1 MIARVATEVSVGRL
15 FDYRVPDALAPRLAV
30 GQRVRV
36 PFGGRTLSAYVVAL
50 DERDAAP
57 APGPSDLFGMSD
69 RSDGS
74 DRSDVSRPE
83 RLRAILAIE
92 DETPFLSPVLLE
104 LARWMADYTCATYEL
119 ALRCMLPAA
128 VRNRTVKAKER
139 LYVTP
144 CEGTF
149 DLTPRQAELLAN
161 LRRVGGGW
169 LNSLTRE
176 FACTPQ
182 TLKTLAEKGAAVIA
196 ARQMRRD
203 PLANRTVLPTRPLP
217 LMPEQAAAL
226 AQVIAAVDAGA
237 VARGAK
243 AGSADGPSANAAQGS
258 DSESGARASPPADA
272 DAWAAAGR
280 SPGVSPAG
288 GDARAPDLA
297 HAKCG
302 PDRAHEG
309 GANALPLSF
318 PGIIHGEPGAE
329 AYWHSRG
336 YVPHFDYPGLVQFI
350 TFRLVD
356 SLPASVI
363 DAWKSELGIVSTGPM
378 SASLN
383 EKLFRRIACYEDAG
397 HGACHLRQPEIAQE
411 IVEVLQHGDGTK
423 YRLVAWSI
431 MPNHVHALIEVEQ
444 ADSVAQ
450 IVHDW
455 KSVSAHRINRRLGL
469 KGALWQTEYFDRYVR
484 DPNHFRA
491 VVEYIRTNRGIQ
503 SGERTDLCVAQG
515 ESPESGARASPPAGE
530 TSSDLPATVH
540 ASAFAGGDARA
551 PDLVHIRAPAPPK
564 PVLLFGVTGSGK
576 TEVYLQAIAH
586 ALQRGLGAIVLVP
599 EIALTPQTV
608 QRFASRFGARI
619 AVLHSALS
627 DGERYDEWHRIR
639 NGEAVVVVGPRSA
652 VFAPVRNLGLI
663 VVDEEH
669 EPSYKQDEA
678 PRYNARDA
686 AVMRGWME
694 RCAVVLGSATPAME
708 SWLNVEKG
716 KYVVAHLTR
725 RVAGRPMPR
734 VNIVDMR
741 VETAKAGHVQIF
753 SGVLL
758 EALKLRLERGEQ
770 SILFLN
776 RRGYATSLVCP
787 KCGAVAECPSCSV
800 AYTYHQADTCLR
812 CHICGG
818 WRPLPEVCPGCGD
831 PAFKFTGFGTQRV
844 EIALKRCFPQA
855 QVLRMDADV
864 TARKNSHDELLAVFK
879 SGRADILIGTQMIA
893 KGLDFPNVTLVGVLA
908 ADASLHMP
916 DFRAAE
922 RTYQLLAQVS
932 GRAGRAELPGEVF
945 VQTFSPDHPAV
956 RAAASDEGFAPFAAA
971 ELAERRSGGYP
982 PYTHLVCVTCK
993 GPDEAKVRFVAES
1006 VERGLRRALAGTN
1019 VLLSEACPAP
1029 LAKAKD
1035 HYRYQ
1040 LLLRAPTA
1048 RAITRPLR
1056 ALLAGTRLAPD
1067 VALAIDVD
1075 ALSLM

>member
-1 MIARVATEVSVGRL
+1 LRQFKAELKINEEVSPDDPRAVQLCHRIEQYTDEGHGSCLLRDAEVASIVEHALKHESGVRYRL
-15 FDYRVPDALAPRLAV
+15 FEWCV
-30 GQRVRV
+30 
-36 PFGGRTLSAYVVAL
+36 
-50 DERDAAP
+50 
-57 APGPSDLFGMSD
+57 
-69 RSDGS
+69 
-74 DRSDVSRPE
+74 
-83 RLRAILAIE
+83 
-92 DETPFLSPVLLE
+92 
-104 LARWMADYTCATYEL
+104 
-119 ALRCMLPAA
+119 
-128 VRNRTVKAKER
+128 
-139 LYVTP
+139 
-144 CEGTF
+144 
-149 DLTPRQAELLAN
+149 
-161 LRRVGGGW
+161 
-169 LNSLTRE
+169 
-176 FACTPQ
+176 
-182 TLKTLAEKGAAVIA
+182 
-196 ARQMRRD
+196 
-203 PLANRTVLPTRPLP
+203 
-217 LMPEQAAAL
+217 
-226 AQVIAAVDAGA
+226 
-237 VARGAK
+237 
-243 AGSADGPSANAAQGS
+243 
-258 DSESGARASPPADA
+258 
-272 DAWAAAGR
+272 
-280 SPGVSPAG
+280 
-288 GDARAPDLA
+288 
-297 HAKCG
+297 
-302 PDRAHEG
+302 
-309 GANALPLSF
+309 
-318 PGIIHGEPGAE
+318 
-329 AYWHSRG
+329 
-336 YVPHFDYPGLVQFI
+336 
-350 TFRLVD
+350 
-356 SLPASVI
+356 
-363 DAWKSELGIVSTGPM
+363 
-378 SASLN
+378 
-383 EKLFRRIACYEDAG
+383 
-397 HGACHLRQPEIAQE
+397 
-411 IVEVLQHGDGTK
+411 
-423 YRLVAWSI
+423 
-431 MPNHVHALIEVEQ
+431 MPNHVHALIECLPGQ
-444 ADSVAQ
+444 SLSAILKS
-450 IVHDW
+450 W
-455 KSVSAHRINRRLGL
+455 KSFTAHQINTKLGL
-469 KGALWQTEYFDRYVR
+469 SGRVWQEEYFDRYIRDAGHFEAVR
-484 DPNHFRA
+484 A
-491 VVEYIRTNRGIQ
+491 YIRENP
-503 SGERTDLCVAQG
+503 VK
-515 ESPESGARASPPAGE
+515 AS
-530 TSSDLPATVH
+530 LV
-540 ASAFAGGDARA
+540 SAAAKWRFGSAWAGGAWAGGAGAGGAMAGGADGPSAIQAGKIADEAVRA
-551 PDLVHIRAPAPPK
+551 PGAQPSAAADEAVRAPAPPK

-586 ALQRGLGAIVLVP
+586 ALQRGQGAIVLVP

-639 NGEAVVVVGPRSA
+639 SGEAVVVVGPRSA

-678 PRYNARDA
+678 PRYNARDV
-686 AVMRGWME
+686 AVMRGWLE

-716 KYVVAHLTR
+716 KYVAAHLTR

-753 SGVLL
+753 SAVLL
-758 EALKLRLERGEQ
+758 EAIKLRLERGEQ

-818 WRPLPEVCPGCGD
+818 WRPVPETCPGCGD

-932 GRAGRAELPGEVF
+932 GRAGRAELPGEVY

-993 GPDEAKVRFVAES
+993 GPDEAKVRFVVES

-1029 LAKAKD
+1029 LANAKA

-1048 RAITRPLR
+1048 RAATRPLR
-1056 ALLAGTRLAPD
+1056 ALLAKTRLAPD

>member
-15 FDYRVPDALAPRLAV
+15 FDYRVPDALASRLSV

-36 PFGGRTLSAYVVAL
+36 PFGGRTLSAYVVEIAA
-50 DERDAAP
+50 EAAP

-74 DRSDVSRPE
+74 DTSDVSRPGG
-83 RLRAILAIE
+83 LRAILAIE

-104 LARWMADYTCATYEL
+104 LARWLADYTCATFEL

-149 DLTPRQAELLAN
+149 HLTPRQAELLAN

-182 TLKTLAEKGAAVIA
+182 TLKALAEKGAAVIA

-237 VARGAK
+237 GALG
-243 AGSADGPSANAAQGS
+243 AGGADGPSAIQAGKIADEAVRAPGAQ
-258 DSESGARASPPADA
+258 PC
-272 DAWAAAGR
+272 AAA
-280 SPGVSPAG
+280 
-288 GDARAPDLA
+288 D
-297 HAKCG
+297 
-302 PDRAHEG
+302 
-309 GANALPLSF
+309 
-318 PGIIHGEPGAE
+318 E
-329 AYWHSRG
+329 A
-336 YVPHFDYPGLVQFI
+336 V
-350 TFRLVD
+350 
-356 SLPASVI
+356 
-363 DAWKSELGIVSTGPM
+363 
-378 SASLN
+378 
-383 EKLFRRIACYEDAG
+383 
-397 HGACHLRQPEIAQE
+397 
-411 IVEVLQHGDGTK
+411 
-423 YRLVAWSI
+423 
-431 MPNHVHALIEVEQ
+431 
-444 ADSVAQ
+444 
-450 IVHDW
+450 
-455 KSVSAHRINRRLGL
+455 
-469 KGALWQTEYFDRYVR
+469 
-484 DPNHFRA
+484 
-491 VVEYIRTNRGIQ
+491 
-503 SGERTDLCVAQG
+503 
-515 ESPESGARASPPAGE
+515 
-530 TSSDLPATVH
+530 
-540 ASAFAGGDARA
+540 
-551 PDLVHIRAPAPPK
+551 RAPAPPK

-586 ALQRGLGAIVLVP
+586 ALQRGQGAIVLVP

-639 NGEAVVVVGPRSA
+639 SGEAVVVVGPRSA

-678 PRYNARDA
+678 PRYNARDV
-686 AVMRGWME
+686 AVMRGWLE

-716 KYVVAHLTR
+716 KYVAAHLTR

-753 SGVLL
+753 SAVLL

-818 WRPLPEVCPGCGD
+818 WRPVPETCPGCGD

-932 GRAGRAELPGEVF
+932 GRAGRAELPGEVY

-993 GPDEAKVRFVAES
+993 GPDEAKVRFVVES

-1048 RAITRPLR
+1048 RAVTRPLR
-1056 ALLAGTRLAPD
+1056 ALLAKTRLAPD

>member
-1 MIARVATEVSVGRL
+1 MATEVSVGRL

-50 DERDAAP
+50 EAEAAP
-57 APGPSDLFGMSD
+57 AIGPSDLFGMSD
-69 RSDGS
+69 GS
-74 DRSDVSRPE
+74 DKSDVSDRP
-83 RLRAILAIE
+83 RPGGLRAILAIE
-92 DETPFLSPVLLE
+92 DEAPFLSPVLLE
-104 LARWMADYTCATYEL
+104 LARWMADYTCATFEL

-196 ARQMRRD
+196 VRQMRRD

-237 VARGAK
+237 AAATCAAHGRGL
-243 AGSADGPSANAAQGS
+243 
-258 DSESGARASPPADA
+258 ESGARASSPASA
-272 DAWAAAGR
+272 DTWSAAGR

-288 GDARAPDLA
+288 GDARAPDL
-297 HAKCG
+297 
-302 PDRAHEG
+302 
-309 GANALPLSF
+309 
-318 PGIIHGEPGAE
+318 
-329 AYWHSRG
+329 
-336 YVPHFDYPGLVQFI
+336 V
-350 TFRLVD
+350 
-356 SLPASVI
+356 
-363 DAWKSELGIVSTGPM
+363 
-378 SASLN
+378 
-383 EKLFRRIACYEDAG
+383 
-397 HGACHLRQPEIAQE
+397 
-411 IVEVLQHGDGTK
+411 
-423 YRLVAWSI
+423 
-431 MPNHVHALIEVEQ
+431 HV
-444 ADSVAQ
+444 
-450 IVHDW
+450 
-455 KSVSAHRINRRLGL
+455 
-469 KGALWQTEYFDRYVR
+469 
-484 DPNHFRA
+484 
-491 VVEYIRTNRGIQ
+491 
-503 SGERTDLCVAQG
+503 
-515 ESPESGARASPPAGE
+515 
-530 TSSDLPATVH
+530 
-540 ASAFAGGDARA
+540 
-551 PDLVHIRAPAPPK
+551 RAPAPPK

-818 WRPLPEVCPGCGD
+818 WRPLPEACPGCGD
-831 PAFKFTGFGTQRV
+831 RAFKFTGFGTQRV

-855 QVLRMDADV
+855 RVLRMDADV
-864 TARKNSHDELLAVFK
+864 TARKNSHDELLADFK

-932 GRAGRAELPGEVF
+932 GRAGRAELPGEVY

-971 ELAERRSGGYP
+971 ELAERRAGGYP
-982 PYTHLVCVTCK
+982 PYTHLACVTFK

-1048 RAITRPLR
+1048 RAITRPLC
-1056 ALLAGTRLAPD
+1056 ALLAKTRLAPD